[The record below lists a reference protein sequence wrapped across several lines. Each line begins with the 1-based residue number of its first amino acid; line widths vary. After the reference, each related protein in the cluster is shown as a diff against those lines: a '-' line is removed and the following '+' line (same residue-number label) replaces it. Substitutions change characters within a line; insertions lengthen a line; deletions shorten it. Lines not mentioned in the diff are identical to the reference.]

1 VIWNQYTLR
10 LGDLIG
16 LLAALLSVRL
26 YLRLPDTFVRRV
38 AFVALLAGVYY
49 AAGGAFILLVA
60 LCAFYE
66 LCAKGRMGLALAYVV
81 IGTLLP
87 GVMGEQL
94 FGAELWQ
101 TSGGLT
107 GEAMTGAKASVAAW
121 VGLHAFYGL
130 LTVGVVFGT
139 TLRRVQERLA
149 ARTGRPVGVKRMGR
163 ILMAARPFLLLVV
176 TVGVAFKTHDYKTG
190 TFRRFSYA
198 AQNHMWL
205 AVVEIGR
212 GDPDIFTPY
221 VCRMVNRALYETGRL
236 SSEMFAFP
244 QLPEGGLLPTLALAQ
259 PYKSDTLLELG
270 AVNRAEH
277 LALESKEIWGPR
289 PFVVRLLARIA
300 LVKGD
305 PSARIWLNMLSKDIL
320 HGSWAAERL
329 QRLREDPAMQ
339 DDETIARIR
348 SVMPIRRSL
357 EATTEG
363 LLLGLLERS
372 PANRMAFEYLIA
384 HVPRLKELDYRI
396 IPDYFGEALLLYM
409 NSTGESVDLGGL
421 EFSQA
426 TLQHNDVMGR
436 LAQAFPGD
444 PAALADALGRELPN
458 SYFRYFMQLSTMSQ
472 PVVHE

>member
-1 VIWNQYTLR
+1 VGQYFGIGLGGAIVLTVIALATFLTTDSLIVLMGGKRGQILPFVPPLLLLVIWNQYTLR

-320 HGSWAAERL
+320 FGRSCRSAVASKRPPRACCWACSKG
-329 QRLREDPAMQ
+329 
-339 DDETIARIR
+339 ARPIGWR
-348 SVMPIRRSL
+348 SSI
-357 EATTEG
+357 
-363 LLLGLLERS
+363 
-372 PANRMAFEYLIA
+372 
-384 HVPRLKELDYRI
+384 
-396 IPDYFGEALLLYM
+396 
-409 NSTGESVDLGGL
+409 
-421 EFSQA
+421 
-426 TLQHNDVMGR
+426 
-436 LAQAFPGD
+436 
-444 PAALADALGRELPN
+444 
-458 SYFRYFMQLSTMSQ
+458 
-472 PVVHE
+472 